1 MLWLTFALH
10 AIIPAT
16 TSSGS
21 KCHTCLKGNIPLLT
35 LEPGISMNQT
45 DEMKAKQLQL
55 ILPRSIHATYRE
67 NQRRW
72 LMTVGQFL
80 ELIESR
86 QMRPKA
92 RP

>member
-1 MLWLTFALH
+1 
-10 AIIPAT
+10 
-16 TSSGS
+16 
-21 KCHTCLKGNIPLLT
+21 
-35 LEPGISMNQT
+35 MNQT
-45 DEMKAKQLQL
+45 DEMKAKKLQL